1 MNVELPLPSR
11 WVRTAGKGEDCSV
24 PQWELSWGETV
35 MVYTDGVEVGEHFHE
50 DLPALRA
57 LALATLAAVEYA
69 ERQAERCPRCDSP
82 DPARHPAMQSEG
94 EVQSCPDGWHAGTR
108 LDGWYTAT

>member
-1 MNVELPLPSR
+1 MNVELPKPSR

-35 MVYTDGVEVGEHFHE
+35 TVYTDGVEVGEHFHE

-57 LALATLAAVEYA
+57 LALATLAAVEHA
-69 ERQAERCPRCDSP
+69 EHLADATPG
-82 DPARHPAMQSEG
+82 PARHPAMQSEG
-94 EVQSCPDGWHAGTR
+94 EVQSCPDGWHAGTH
-108 LDGWYTAT
+108 LDGWHTAT

>member
-1 MNVELPLPSR
+1 V
-11 WVRTAGKGEDCSV
+11 VGVDGDATV
-24 PQWELSWGETV
+24 PQWEMARVEVVTAYSGA
-35 MVYTDGVEVGEHFHE
+35 VEVGNDLHE

-57 LALATLAAVEYA
+57 LTLATLAAVEYA

-108 LDGWYTAT
+108 LDGWHTAT

>member
-1 MNVELPLPSR
+1 MNVELPKPSR
-11 WVRTAGKGEDCSV
+11 WVRTAGKGEDCFV

-35 MVYTDGVEVGEHFHE
+35 TVYTDGVEVGEQFHE

-57 LALATLAAVEYA
+57 LALASLAAIDYA
-69 ERQAERCPRCDSP
+69 ERQAERCPRRGSP
-82 DPARHPAMQSEG
+82 DAARHPAMQS

-108 LDGWYTAT
+108 LDGWHTAT